1 MESLSQGCSVYLLKS
16 AYLLV
21 YNKNNVLKY
30 QMNKFD
36 TNKAYIEQ
44 HSFCMLQYATVY
56 RLCIFVFPSIFPVSA
71 PEAFEAF
78 SVILRSLTV

>member
-1 MESLSQGCSVYLLKS
+1 
-16 AYLLV
+16 
-21 YNKNNVLKY
+21 
-30 QMNKFD
+30 MNKFD